1 MAENVNIVIRA
12 FDKTQKGFGGAIK
25 GLQAVA
31 GKVINL
37 KNALVGLVGAAGFGA
52 VAGSV
57 LKNALEREETTKYLI
72 SVLFAATVLAFV
84 LLGTSRD
91 GSFGGLGVSSP
102 GSPGT
107 LGAFGLGA
115 ALSYF
120 VLGRQKED

>member
-1 MAENVNIVIRA
+1 MIEA
-12 FDKTQKGFGGAIK
+12 
-25 GLQAVA
+25 LQEVVFPLFLTL
-31 GKVINL
+31 GVVL
-37 KNALVGLVGAAGFGA
+37 RVLGAAGFGA

-72 SVLFAATVLAFV
+72 PVLFAAMALAFV